1 MIFEYHPEAKSEF
14 FATIDYY
21 EECEE
26 GLGYDFSIE
35 VYSAIQNIMYYPL
48 AWPILKGDIRRYLTN
63 RFPYGILYSI
73 EPDRIFIL
81 AVMNL
86 HRDPDYWKH
95 RVE

>member
-14 FATIDYY
+14 LETIDYY

-48 AWPILKGDIRRYLTN
+48 A
-63 RFPYGILYSI
+63 
-73 EPDRIFIL
+73 
-81 AVMNL
+81 
-86 HRDPDYWKH
+86 
-95 RVE
+95 